1 LRPFIYGNASAIRGP
16 LFVAAILASLA
27 GIFWPTVRELLGLG
41 TRSDGRL
48 ALVGCAFLA
57 IVWSQRAELARL
69 PLRPFWPGLLG
80 LAPLALVWL
89 VGELA
94 LVQVLSDAAVIAM
107 IPVTVLAVLGPR
119 WVSTMAFPLG
129 FLIFAVPL
137 ERPFVPAL
145 ANWTAEFT
153 IMGLRAFAVP
163 VSREGAY
170 FAIPTGNWSVADA
183 CSGIE
188 YLASCLMLGALYAWA
203 LFRSARKRII
213 FAAGALVIGIVGNWL
228 RAFST
233 VMIAHLSENRLLR
246 DDHSTFGWV
255 LYAVLMLICCAIGW
269 RFRDAAPGGAA
280 LPSTAPS
287 AGEGSARRSCAFA
300 AAALAVLA
308 LAPLIDTALAQTP
321 SARAQMPSTR
331 AIEVADIAPQRSWT
345 RVAQPSVEWKP
356 ELNNPYRQRV
366 QSFEKDGRRIDVFT
380 GIFRHQSR
388 NSKLVS
394 TLNQLVDSDRHDWAL
409 SERGAAATTFA
420 GRPLEVATGA
430 IVGRGSRL
438 VAWHWYWVDGV
449 ATASG
454 SRAKLAQLLVRLRG
468 EDDSAAW
475 VAIYTEANR
484 SPEAARSALE
494 AFMREMGAPLE
505 RALVVTTRPPGGVA
519 KR

>member
-1 LRPFIYGNASAIRGP
+1 
-16 LFVAAILASLA
+16 
-27 GIFWPTVRELLGLG
+27 LGLG
-41 TRSDGRL
+41 TRTDGRL
-48 ALVGCAFLA
+48 TLVGCAFLA

-69 PLRPFWPGLLG
+69 PVRPFWPGLLG
-80 LAPLALVWL
+80 LALLALVWL

-94 LVQVLSDAAVIAM
+94 LVQILSDAAVIAM
-107 IPVTVLAVLGPR
+107 IPMTVLAVLGPR
-119 WVSTMAFPLG
+119 WVRTMAFPLG
-129 FLIFAVPL
+129 FLILAVPL
-137 ERPFVPAL
+137 ERPIVPVL

-163 VSREGAY
+163 VEREGAY

-183 CSGIE
+183 CSGVG
-188 YLASCLMLGALYAWA
+188 YLMSCLMLGVLSAWV
-203 LFRSARKRII
+203 LFRSTRKRII
-213 FAAGALVIGIVGNWL
+213 FAAGALVIGIAGNWL

-255 LYAVLMLICCAIGW
+255 LYAVLMLIYCAIGW
-269 RFRDAAPGGAA
+269 RLRDAEPGGAPV
-280 LPSTAPS
+280 PSTAPS

-308 LAPLIDTALAQTP
+308 LAPLIATALVQSP
-321 SARAQMPSTR
+321 SARAQMLSTR
-331 AIEVADIAPQRSWT
+331 AQMLSTRAQMLSARALEVADIAPQRSWT
-345 RVAQPSVEWKP
+345 RVAQPAVEWKP

-380 GIFRHQSR
+380 GIFRDQSR

-438 VAWHWYWVDGV
+438 VAWHWYWVHGV

-454 SRAKLAQLLVRLRG
+454 SRAKLAQLLARLRG

-475 VAIYTEANR
+475 VAIYTEASR

-505 RALVVTTRPPGGVA
+505 RALVVTTRPPS
-519 KR
+519 